1 MSDRICFECKH
12 CFKDA
17 LPFPACMH
25 QKVSRVNL
33 VDGIKSKV
41 DCQQARYGNPEIG
54 NLCGIEGKY
63 WEPRND

>member
-1 MSDRICFECKH
+1 
-12 CFKDA
+12 
-17 LPFPACMH
+17 MH